1 MKACLI
7 YFALSLIASACTR
20 ETSRSPQVE
29 KTEPTSA
36 INKDNSTSGQTDF
49 HTTYSDVIDNLFL
62 YINKKDW
69 EEVAEFYTEAADLEK
84 ALYFKNLFDSQKI
97 SELQL
102 MKISKQSTGVYVVT
116 KAKKTDSS
124 LTSICFLFN
133 IENNQIINQ
142 QLVSCRPN

>member
-7 YFALSLIASACTR
+7 YIALSLIASACTR
-20 ETSRSPQVE
+20 ETSRAHQVE

-36 INKDNSTSGQTDF
+36 INKDSSTSGQTDF

-69 EEVAEFYTEAADLEK
+69 EEVAEFYTESVDLEK

-102 MKISKQSTGVYVVT
+102 MKISKQSTGIYVVT

-142 QLVSCRPN
+142 QKVSCRPD